1 MLKIRRFIQGE
12 DEPAWITVWNR
23 AFREFEEFRTMT
35 LEDMLGSEK
44 APNFD
49 AKGMFIAEL
58 AGKPVGVVNAY
69 IDKERKEKKGFIR
82 VLGVAPEHR
91 RKGIGRKL
99 SEKAIDSFKKRGIES
114 VETGGVMG
122 KPEAIKLW
130 ESMGFQQVRVFSL
143 MTRGL
148 SSLPSRIGENR
159 DVTLRKIKHPPSAAD
174 IRLVNQLE
182 NETFSEHYNFRPA
195 TVEETTFFLTKEPT
209 FRNQEWLIVYSGKTP
224 VGYVGVGMDRKYNTE
239 RKKKAAWIMDI
250 GVLKTHR
257 LKGVGTRLMLEAMQV
272 MKTKGMKEAMLGV
285 DDQNPTKAIKLYE
298 KVGYQVARKDI
309 AYQKTI

>member
-1 MLKIRRFIQGE
+1 M
-12 DEPAWITVWNR
+12 
-23 AFREFEEFRTMT
+23 EFEEFRTLT
-35 LEDMLGSEK
+35 LEDMLQSAK

-49 AKGMFIAEL
+49 DKGMFIAEL

-99 SEKAIDSFKKRGIES
+99 ADKAIDSLKKRGIEL
-114 VETGGVMG
+114 VETGSSMN

-130 ESMGFQQVRVFSL
+130 ESMGFKQVRVFSL
-143 MTRGL
+143 MTRSL
-148 SSLPSRIGENR
+148 SSFPSGIGENK
-159 DVTLRKIKHPPSAAD
+159 DVTLRKIKQPPSEAD

-195 TVEETTFFLTKEPT
+195 TVEETTYFLTREPT
-209 FRNQEWLIVYSGKTP
+209 FREQEWLIAYSGKTP
-224 VGYVGVGMDRKYNTE
+224 VGYVGVGIDRKYNTE
-239 RKKKAAWIMDI
+239 RKTKAAWIMDI

-257 LKGVGTRLMLEAMQV
+257 LKGVGTRLMLEGMQI
-272 MKTKGMKEAMLGV
+272 MKIKGMTEALLGV

-298 KVGYQVARKDI
+298 KVGYQVKRKDI